1 MAFCM
6 QCGNQLNEGS
16 AFCGKCGAKVYTGAT
31 QSHPTNNGF
40 FNQLNSTVKK
50 AMNGAQK
57 VVSDISG
64 SQSANTSSNN
74 TSHTMYEVFTPALG
88 LGKKFIFTENSLIY
102 GSAEYAYSELTQIN
116 ITNPPRPMSNGVA
129 QTNANGKYLTLA
141 FEYSQ
146 KERFASAVTY
156 ANEQIASANGVK
168 QNYKYI
174 LQSPN
179 GTKLE
184 IYEDYA
190 ILYYLKSGY
199 SSILSNSM
207 KGGSSG
213 SIVYFSD
220 LTLQMINTVE
230 NTSALKIDILGN
242 NGASPVS
249 MPLNPQDIETAKAV
263 ISYIE
268 EVKNSKQDESKETTP
283 DKWEQVVGS
292 IRKFPL
298 CGKELEISES
308 MDIFNSYR
316 LKFRELASICAD
328 NARIEYDRKVQ
339 NLTTFLG
346 FYPNIYQSYLSVLIK
361 QSMNILISEGIW
373 TVTEDSFEQQHLAD
387 FHLGMNDY
395 TTTLESIELTLQAN
409 RRRMSSLTSL
419 IPNLSGGGF
428 GLKGAVKG
436 IATATAF
443 NIVRDGAEAG
453 LINSVSNI
461 SQAQQA
467 ELYGRIKPDYLFECV
482 FTDYWRVFLSL
493 VYLLNKNGKS
503 IWWLTNETTQQAN
516 NIFQNMS
523 NPNFPQDKL
532 LDVFL
537 DILKTN
543 PYNTEY
549 HKFMLSRFGENEE
562 TTAIKNYF
570 GYTDFD
576 NPRII

>member
-1 MAFCM
+1 
-6 QCGNQLNEGS
+6 
-16 AFCGKCGAKVYTGAT
+16 
-31 QSHPTNNGF
+31 
-40 FNQLNSTVKK
+40 
-50 AMNGAQK
+50 
-57 VVSDISG
+57 
-64 SQSANTSSNN
+64 
-74 TSHTMYEVFTPALG
+74 
-88 LGKKFIFTENSLIY
+88 
-102 GSAEYAYSELTQIN
+102 
-116 ITNPPRPMSNGVA
+116 MSNGVA
-129 QTNANGKYLTLA
+129 QTNANSKYLTLA

-156 ANEQIASANGVK
+156 ANEQIASSNGVK

-179 GTKLE
+179 GNKLE

-190 ILYYLKSGY
+190 ILYYLKSGF

-213 SIVYFSD
+213 SIVYFFD
-220 LTLQMINTVE
+220 LTLQMVNTVE
-230 NTSALKIDILGN
+230 NTSALQINILSN
-242 NGASPVS
+242 NSTSTVS

-268 EVKNSKQDESKETTP
+268 EIKSSKQDESKETAP
-283 DKWEQVVGS
+283 DEWEQVVGS

-316 LKFRELASICAD
+316 LKFHELASICAD
-328 NARIEYDRKVQ
+328 NARKEYDRKVQ

-346 FYPNIYQSYLSVLIK
+346 FYPKIYQSYLSILIK

-395 TTTLESIELTLQAN
+395 TATLESIELTLQAN
-409 RRRMSSLTSL
+409 RRRISGLTSL
-419 IPNLSGGGF
+419 IPNISGGGF

-461 SQAQQA
+461 NQAQQA

-493 VYLLNKNGKS
+493 VFLLNKNGKS

-543 PYNTEY
+543 PYNAEY